1 LHQAKSY
8 QNLGDQELVS
18 IYRESSS
25 MEALGELVNRYSDL
39 LYGVGLK
46 YLKDPEAAKDVVMDI
61 FEELVQKL
69 KQHQVDNFRGW
80 LHTVAKNH
88 CLMKLRSHKKMQV
101 VDVPTELMQSGQEL
115 HLNGMMQQEQD
126 FELMEKCMESL
137 PDVQRTAIELFY
149 LQNKSYKEITEL
161 TGKDLNT
168 IRSNIQ
174 NGRRNLKLCME
185 KKQKETAE

>member
-1 LHQAKSY
+1 
-8 QNLGDQELVS
+8 
-18 IYRESSS
+18 

-69 KQHQVDNFRGW
+69 KHHQVDNFKGW

-88 CLMKLRSHKKMQV
+88 CLMKLRSDKKMKV
-101 VDVPTELMQSGQEL
+101 VDMPAELMQSGQEL
-115 HLNGMMQQEQD
+115 HLNGTMQQEQH

-137 PDVQRTAIELFY
+137 PDFQRTTIDLFY
-149 LQNKSYKEITEL
+149 LQNKCYKEITEL
-161 TGKDLNT
+161 TGKDWNT

-185 KKQKETAE
+185 KTQKEIAE